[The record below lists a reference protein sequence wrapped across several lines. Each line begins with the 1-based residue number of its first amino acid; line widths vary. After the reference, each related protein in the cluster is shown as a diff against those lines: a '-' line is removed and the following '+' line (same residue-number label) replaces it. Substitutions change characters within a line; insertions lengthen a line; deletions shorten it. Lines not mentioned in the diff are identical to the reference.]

1 MSNPNDCCSDPIP
14 GFEDNNSIFSP
25 PEIHQLILKYCLRR
39 NFENQTTLLTV
50 GAPNRAIYY
59 VESGYAYLYH
69 YHDKKLFVPFLV
81 GKGHWITDKR
91 SFYASTADTVNIS
104 GENLVVA
111 QGSVLQELSIENY
124 HRLIAE
130 QGDLELLIHKKRIAI
145 LEDMYS
151 SLICLRDANA
161 QKKVEWLLD
170 AYHGILLS
178 VAHNIVAAYLG
189 MNEETF
195 SRKLKELTERQI
207 AERRTSDGEN
217 STAY

>member
-1 MSNPNDCCSDPIP
+1 MSSSDDHDSYPIP
-14 GFEDNNSIFSP
+14 VSDDNNFKLSP

-39 NFENQTTLLTV
+39 NFGNQTTLLTV
-50 GAPNRAIYY
+50 GSPNRAIYY

-81 GKGHWITDKR
+81 GKGNWITDKK
-91 SFYASTADTVNIS
+91 SFYASTGGIVNLS
-104 GENLVVA
+104 SENLVVA

-124 HRLIAE
+124 HRLIGE
-130 QGDLELLIHKKRIAI
+130 QGDIELLIHKKRAAI

-170 AYHGILLS
+170 AYHGILRS

-189 MNEETF
+189 MKEETF

-207 AERRTSDGEN
+207 AERRTADDEN